1 MNPPPY
7 WQDAIIY
14 LSDKDKIIAQLI
26 TTYQNE
32 SIINHHNPFYTLV
45 RAIIGQ
51 QISVKAADS
60 IWRRLELNIPI
71 FSPKK
76 ILEIDKNQFKE
87 WGLSRQKINYITN
100 IANGFKDGPLTPNLW
115 LHMSDKEVS
124 KQLISIKGIGQWT
137 AEMFLIF
144 HLHRSDIFPITDLAL
159 INVINY
165 LYSKKSSLSKAD
177 IIDLSQQWRP
187 YRTVATWY
195 LWRSLDPVPVQY

>member
-71 FSPKK
+71 FSPK

-87 WGLSRQKINYITN
+87 WGLSRQK
-100 IANGFKDGPLTPNLW
+100 LTILPTL
-115 LHMSDKEVS
+115 LTGLKMVLSL
-124 KQLISIKGIGQWT
+124 LIYGYT
-137 AEMFLIF
+137 
-144 HLHRSDIFPITDLAL
+144 
-159 INVINY
+159 
-165 LYSKKSSLSKAD
+165 
-177 IIDLSQQWRP
+177 
-187 YRTVATWY
+187 
-195 LWRSLDPVPVQY
+195 